1 MKKFKKIKF
10 MYIFLGLSV
19 VSLATVGFA
28 NWVIINTDKTTV
40 DDFNV
45 VFGQTSESTLKA
57 ELVTEGENKCDF
69 EIRFDSKKGDD
80 EGLITSGTSETD
92 QYEKL
97 DFKVVVK
104 IDKGTL
110 GSFDSINV
118 NLAFDKTSAESGTQD
133 FIDAFDNS
141 TTQYIDTYILS
152 KTYDIRLS
160 DEAVSTAAQAESGKD
175 YLTYETAIE
184 GSALTLT
191 LNYKFKWGDAFGGL
205 NPSEGNDYNAVQVL
219 NQFKEAFTTY
229 ENRKDKKPVTLVITP
244 SVVE

>member
-28 NWVIINTDKTTV
+28 NWVIINSDETKV

-45 VFGQTSESTLKA
+45 VFGKTSESTLKA
-57 ELVTEGENKCDF
+57 ELVTDACDF
-69 EIRFDSKKGDD
+69 DIRFDSKFGDN
-80 EGLITSGTSETD
+80 EGLITSGTD

-104 IDKGTL
+104 IDRGTL

-133 FIDAFDNS
+133 FIDTFGS
-141 TTQYIDTYILS
+141 TTKYIDTYILTKS
-152 KTYDIRLS
+152 YDIRLS
-160 DEAVSTAAQAESGKD
+160 DEAVSIAAQAESNKD
-175 YLTYETAIE
+175 YLTYTTAIE

-191 LNYKFKWGDAFGGL
+191 LNYTFKWGDAFGGL

-229 ENRKDKKPVTLVITP
+229 ENREDKKPVTLVITP